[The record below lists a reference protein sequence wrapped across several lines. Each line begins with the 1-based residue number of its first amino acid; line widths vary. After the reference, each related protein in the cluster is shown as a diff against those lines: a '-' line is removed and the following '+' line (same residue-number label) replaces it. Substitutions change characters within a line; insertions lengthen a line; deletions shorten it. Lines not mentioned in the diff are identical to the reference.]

1 MGHKWL
7 EAFSKAVTYLG
18 SGVTA
23 LTGTMQA
30 SQQQEK
36 IDAAWAALLHTPDA
50 AVVSEASTPQAAPMD
65 ELRDYLE
72 QAGITAPVPESRG
85 RERRRLR

>member
-7 EAFSKAVTYLG
+7 EAFSKAMTYLG

-30 SQQQEK
+30 
-36 IDAAWAALLHTPDA
+36 ALP
-50 AVVSEASTPQAAPMD
+50 
-65 ELRDYLE
+65 
-72 QAGITAPVPESRG
+72 GGGRG
-85 RERRRLR
+85 RGGPRFRRIS

>member
-30 SQQQEK
+30 AQQGGT
-36 IDAAWAALLHTPDA
+36 AA
-50 AVVSEASTPQAAPMD
+50 
-65 ELRDYLE
+65 Y
-72 QAGITAPVPESRG
+72 AGCGRRVRG
-85 RERRRLR
+85 IHSAGRADG

>member
-30 SQQQEK
+30 AQQQEQ
-36 IDAAWAALLHTPDA
+36 IDAAWAALLHTRMRPSCQRHPLRRPRRWTSCETIWSGRGSPPGAGVKRPGA
-50 AVVSEASTPQAAPMD
+50 A
-65 ELRDYLE
+65 
-72 QAGITAPVPESRG
+72 
-85 RERRRLR
+85 RRLR

>member
-7 EAFSKAVTYLG
+7 KAFSKAVTYLG

-30 SQQQEK
+30 AQQQEQ

-65 ELRDYLE
+65 ELRDYF
-72 QAGITAPVPESRG
+72 SC
-85 RERRRLR
+85 

>member
-30 SQQQEK
+30 AQQQEQ
-36 IDAAWAALLHTPDA
+36 IDAAWAATA
-50 AVVSEASTPQAAPMD
+50 A
-65 ELRDYLE
+65 Y
-72 QAGITAPVPESRG
+72 AGCGRRVRG
-85 RERRRLR
+85 IHSAGRADG

>member
-30 SQQQEK
+30 AQQQEQGQQM
-36 IDAAWAALLHTPDA
+36 
-50 AVVSEASTPQAAPMD
+50 PQMP
-65 ELRDYLE
+65 R
-72 QAGITAPVPESRG
+72 QR
-85 RERRRLR
+85 

>member
-23 LTGTMQA
+23 PNRDHAGR
-30 SQQQEK
+30 S
-36 IDAAWAALLHTPDA
+36 AAGAD
-50 AVVSEASTPQAAPMD
+50 
-65 ELRDYLE
+65 
-72 QAGITAPVPESRG
+72 
-85 RERRRLR
+85 RRRLGGTAAYAGCGRRVRGIHSAGRADG